1 MFWDGGSP
9 ICLSKTQLSC
19 KSGEGAHLSEGVNC
33 VGWDTNHS
41 IIYPLFFGFSFLLPE
56 LKKRKEPLTDV
67 TFESSVTE
75 NGGCPSRAYASL
87 QDACNL
93 TPGTLFCDQASWA
106 GSEPPASSPSCGHP
120 QSGLFPAAFEVGQA
134 E

>member
-1 MFWDGGSP
+1 MFWDAGSP

-19 KSGEGAHLSEGVNC
+19 KSGEGAHLSEGVNS

-75 NGGCPSRAYASL
+75 NGGPQVPKPGLCFSPGCL
-87 QDACNL
+87 QSD
-93 TPGTLFCDQASWA
+93 SW
-106 GSEPPASSPSCGHP
+106 HP
-120 QSGLFPAAFEVGQA
+120 VL
-134 E
+134 